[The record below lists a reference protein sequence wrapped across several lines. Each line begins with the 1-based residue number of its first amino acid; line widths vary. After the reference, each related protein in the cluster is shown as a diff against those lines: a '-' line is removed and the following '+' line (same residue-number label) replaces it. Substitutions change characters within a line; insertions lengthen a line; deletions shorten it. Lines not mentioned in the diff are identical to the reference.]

1 MCDSLVSLATVT
13 VDFVFGSCFGS
24 AISETNPKIP
34 IVKKIG
40 FDIQLYY

>member
-1 MCDSLVSLATVT
+1 MCDSLVSLTTVA